1 LKPANSPQ
9 DEPAVEDLRRRWS
22 RIPKPAHWR
31 FVADAHSGGKRFIV
45 PADNKLTTL
54 RELEPAIWFVAYYR
68 RYQFAAG
75 CGDEIRAA
83 AARSDAASA

>member
-1 LKPANSPQ
+1 M
-9 DEPAVEDLRRRWS
+9 
-22 RIPKPAHWR
+22 
-31 FVADAHSGGKRFIV
+31 
-45 PADNKLTTL
+45 PADDKLTTV

-83 AARSDAASA
+83 AARSDAASV

>member
-1 LKPANSPQ
+1 
-9 DEPAVEDLRRRWS
+9 
-22 RIPKPAHWR
+22 
-31 FVADAHSGGKRFIV
+31 V

-75 CGDEIRAA
+75 CGDEIRAV
-83 AARSDAASA
+83 AARLDAASV